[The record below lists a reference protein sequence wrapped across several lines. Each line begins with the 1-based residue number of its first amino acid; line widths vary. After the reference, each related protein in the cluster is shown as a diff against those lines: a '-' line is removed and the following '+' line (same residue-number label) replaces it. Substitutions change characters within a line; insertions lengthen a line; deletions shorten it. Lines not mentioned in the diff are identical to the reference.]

1 MKECSN
7 ERSCV
12 NVVCT
17 RCVWY
22 WLLEDITKAGE
33 EELEEEDE
41 DNKLING
48 SSDDH
53 TNSNRHGVVV
63 VSLLISRC
71 VFCTIVSNQRKG
83 EEGGRENADR
93 RW

>member
-7 ERSCV
+7 ERSYV

-22 WLLEDITKAGE
+22 WLLEEITKAGE
-33 EELEEEDE
+33 EELEEDE
-41 DNKLING
+41 DRLLTNG
-48 SSDDH
+48 PSDDH

-71 VFCTIVSNQRKG
+71 VSVVL
-83 EEGGRENADR
+83 
-93 RW
+93 W

>member
-1 MKECSN
+1 MEECSN
-7 ERSCV
+7 ERSY
-12 NVVCT
+12 VVCT

-33 EELEEEDE
+33 EELEEEDDE

-53 TNSNRHGVVV
+53 TNSNRYGV
-63 VSLLISRC
+63 S
-71 VFCTIVSNQRKG
+71 
-83 EEGGRENADR
+83 
-93 RW
+93 